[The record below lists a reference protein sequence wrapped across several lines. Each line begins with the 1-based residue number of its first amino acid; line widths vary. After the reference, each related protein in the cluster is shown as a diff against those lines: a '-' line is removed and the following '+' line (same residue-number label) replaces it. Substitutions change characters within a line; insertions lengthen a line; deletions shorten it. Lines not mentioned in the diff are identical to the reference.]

1 MPNIQVDFEVF
12 KALTALRP
20 QESVTENDVLR
31 SLLKLPAVGTVVS
44 IPPGLQGE
52 RIIGPRIPVPMP
64 PPPADWVT
72 KGVNF
77 PEGTEFRAN
86 YKGQTHL
93 GRVHQRA
100 LVVNGERFDSPSAAA
115 MRITGGTPVNGWLF
129 WECRLPGE
137 GQWRIIKSLRPKG

>member
-1 MPNIQVDFEVF
+1 MPNIQVDFEVY

-31 SLLKLPAVGTVVS
+31 SLLKLPAAVNAPNLPISGTV
-44 IPPGLQGE
+44 
-52 RIIGPRIPVPMP
+52 IGAKNPLPMP

-86 YKGQTHL
+86 YKGQTYL
-93 GRVHQRA
+93 GRVQQRA